1 MNQFDVDAVKQD
13 QCEYKQYDDWF
24 FAVDNYI
31 CRCADSYYLDNEDNG
46 YPAPYMHAQ
55 LQLVSGDSQPR
66 FRCRA
71 CPLGCGRCGVDRT
84 CRAQL
89 DLTSLRAIPLA
100 IQSFC
105 ITICFLLGITVFRL
119 RRTRVIK
126 AANWILLE
134 ILLLGAVLL
143 YFIVVVMYFPASDIT
158 CLTIPWLRELGFSI
172 MYGVLI
178 VKIYRVLSAFQSRKA
193 HRVHVR
199 DKDILKF
206 LGIFITTTFTY
217 MVAWTAVNLDY
228 ISSTPWNWHPDGV
241 ETHVSMIL
249 QGQTSAPRFV
259 NVSFQTNNYSDLTT
273 KVAST
278 STGLDTVTFDVC
290 RAMSWDIVVELAE
303 FIILAVSI
311 HYCRLV
317 RTAPSEYNETR
328 YISIALIIEL
338 TGSGI
343 LNVVRHLIWY
353 SVHPDYVFL
362 LYFARSHITVTVN
375 MILIFGPKAWSVYR
389 PSSTTAGASRTR
401 TTPAAPYSA
410 DPNLASSGKL
420 NLTLNGDLDIA
431 DVNLADMDPEVIRRE
446 LKRLY
451 TQIEMYKTKAMRKD
465 NPHIS
470 KRRGG
475 RKQRRFSL
483 QPFHKRHQGQPVP
496 GNVPLMIPTESGYC
510 WADCRSS
517 RGGGSGIGGSGT
529 CPKHGVKH
537 TESCTL
543 GNPTCG
549 TPGSRAGS
557 YYAYSGIVHDE
568 EVSKLS
574 EESTNSV
581 EEFTPPSNA
590 QQPQHHQLLST
601 TASGQQAKRRLPPPK
616 TMRPQHLQRDNRWN
630 MPTTK

>member
-1 MNQFDVDAVKQD
+1 MTIKYSLDKDHIRWRIRLRIHHIGRKHSLLPLGSHRAVRVQRDALHQHRIDYRAHRFGYSERCPVTEIV
-13 QCEYKQYDDWF
+13 CLYVSAYCICLS
-24 FAVDNYI
+24 VCVSIYLPI
-31 CRCADSYYLDNEDNG
+31 CRSVGIDSPFARRPSSPTVPLSSIRPDWSN
-46 YPAPYMHAQ
+46 PF
-55 LQLVSGDSQPR
+55 SGSH
-66 FRCRA
+66 
-71 CPLGCGRCGVDRT
+71 VH
-84 CRAQL
+84 
-89 DLTSLRAIPLA
+89 SHEN
-100 IQSFC
+100 
-105 ITICFLLGITVFRL
+105 
-119 RRTRVIK
+119 TRVL
-126 AANWILLE
+126 NSTE
-134 ILLLGAVLL
+134 SG
-143 YFIVVVMYFPASDIT
+143 PAGE
-158 CLTIPWLRELGFSI
+158 W
-172 MYGVLI
+172 
-178 VKIYRVLSAFQSRKA
+178 
-193 HRVHVR
+193 
-199 DKDILKF
+199 
-206 LGIFITTTFTY
+206 
-217 MVAWTAVNLDY
+217 
-228 ISSTPWNWHPDGV
+228 
-241 ETHVSMIL
+241 
-249 QGQTSAPRFV
+249 
-259 NVSFQTNNYSDLTT
+259 
-273 KVAST
+273 
-278 STGLDTVTFDVC
+278 
-290 RAMSWDIVVELAE
+290 
-303 FIILAVSI
+303 
-311 HYCRLV
+311 
-317 RTAPSEYNETR
+317 
-328 YISIALIIEL
+328 
-338 TGSGI
+338 
-343 LNVVRHLIWY
+343 HLIWY

-401 TTPAAPYSA
+401 ATPTAPYSA

-475 RKQRRFSL
+475 RKQRRQTPSGLSFGVSGIVRIKSRISRIFNIQSTVLLRINVQSNTNRFSL
-483 QPFHKRHQGQPVP
+483 QPFHKRHQGQAVP

-517 RGGGSGIGGSGT
+517 RGGGSSIGSSGA

-543 GNPTCG
+543 GNPTCSIS
-549 TPGSRAGS
+549 GSRAGS

-601 TASGQQAKRRLPPPK
+601 TASAQQGKRRLLSSG
-616 TMRPQHLQRDNRWN
+616 RPNALTEQ
-630 MPTTK
+630 TTTSTSEKA